1 MFHRILALSALL
13 AAALPVGS
21 LTAEEAPALR
31 PDGGVLIFGASRNTG
46 LQVARLLTERGDTVT
61 AFVRPTSDRSGLEPL
76 GVRFVV
82 GDALNADEVQAAFAS
97 ARYSAVVTT
106 LGCFRCEPAP
116 DYLGN
121 KNVFDAAKAAGVAR
135 VVMVSSIGAG
145 DSADAP
151 PWLSKWFLKD
161 VLVLK
166 TQAENH
172 LMDLDLDY
180 TILRPGGLKNAEATG
195 KGLLSEDRDT
205 MGLIT
210 RADLAGLIVQC
221 LDDPGTAGKVYA
233 AVDAELSW
241 PWDMF

>member
-1 MFHRILALSALL
+1 MVHRILPPILL
-13 AAALPVGS
+13 LTAALAG
-21 LTAEEAPALR
+21 PAIAADAASELR
-31 PDGGVLIFGASRNTG
+31 PDGGVLIFGATRNTG
-46 LQVARLLTERGDTVT
+46 LHVARLLAERGDTIT

-82 GDALNADEVQAAFAS
+82 GDALNLDEVQAAFAS

-106 LGCFRCEPAP
+106 MGCFRCDPPP

-121 KNVFDAAKAAGVAR
+121 KHVFDVAKTAGVPR

-161 VLVLK
+161 LLVLK
-166 TQAENH
+166 TQAEDH
-172 LMDLDLDY
+172 LMSLDLEY
-180 TILRPGGLKNAEATG
+180 TIIRPGGLKNAEPTG

-205 MGLIT
+205 MGIIT
-210 RADLAGLIVQC
+210 RADLASLIVQC
-221 LDDPGTAGKVYA
+221 LDDPSTTGKIYA
-233 AVDAELSW
+233 AVDAEMSW

>member
-1 MFHRILALSALL
+1 MLHRILPLLVLLS
-13 AAALPVGS
+13 AALPGAS
-21 LTAEEAPALR
+21 STAEETQALR

-46 LQVARLLTERGDTVT
+46 LHVARLLTERGDTVT

-76 GVRFVV
+76 GARFVV
-82 GDALNADEVQAAFAS
+82 GDALNADDVQAAFAS
-97 ARYSAVVTT
+97 GQYSAVVTT
-106 LGCFRCEPAP
+106 LGCFRCDPSP

-121 KNVFDAAKAAGVAR
+121 KNVFDAAKAAGISR
-135 VVMVSSIGAG
+135 VIMVSSIGAG

-161 VLVLK
+161 ILVLK
-166 TQAENH
+166 TQAEDH
-172 LMDLDLDY
+172 LMGLHLDY

-195 KGLLSEDRDT
+195 EGLLSEDRDT
-205 MGLIT
+205 MGIIT

-221 LDDPGTAGKVYA
+221 LDDPETAGKVYA

>member
-1 MFHRILALSALL
+1 MFHRILPVLVLL
-13 AAALPVGS
+13 AALPGAAS
-21 LTAEEAPALR
+21 TAEETPAVR

-46 LQVARLLTERGDTVT
+46 LHVARLLTERGDTVT

-82 GDALNADEVQAAFAS
+82 GDALSADEVQAAFAS

-106 LGCFRCEPAP
+106 LGCFRCDPPP

-121 KNVFDAAKAAGVAR
+121 KNVFDAAKAAGVPR
-135 VVMVSSIGAG
+135 VIMISSIGAG

-161 VLVLK
+161 ILVLK
-166 TQAENH
+166 TQAEDH
-172 LMDLDLDY
+172 LTDLNLDY

-195 KGLLSEDRDT
+195 NGLLSEDRDT
-205 MGLIT
+205 MGIIT

-221 LDDPGTAGKVYA
+221 LDDPETAGRVYA
-233 AVDAELSW
+233 AVDTELTW